1 MGPFAEYLQT
11 APYLQMATWRDWL
24 HASIDHLG
32 YAAFWVAAL
41 QIVFI
46 NLLLS
51 GDNAVI
57 IAMACR
63 GLPAQQRRWGIVL
76 GAGVAVILRIVFV
89 GIVAELMLLPYFKL
103 AGGAALVLI
112 AAKLI
117 VPEPDRDD
125 VRAAAHL
132 WRAVMIVAAADII
145 MSVDN
150 VIAIAAAARGD
161 FLLLVIG
168 IAISVPMIM
177 AGAAMIIALI
187 DRFPILVWAGAALL
201 GWVAGDTIA
210 TDPAVIHFTAA
221 FGDDFPQRAEL
232 AAGAAATLLAVGIGG
247 LWRRLHVI
255 KAQAQTPD
263 AKASRG

>member
-11 APYLQMATWRDWL
+11 APYLHTETWRDWL

-89 GIVAELMLLPYFKL
+89 GIIAR
-103 AGGAALVLI
+103 ADAAALFQARRRCGLG
-112 AAKLI
+112 AHRGKT
-117 VPEPDRDD
+117 DRA
-125 VRAAAHL
+125 RAPTGTTSG
-132 WRAVMIVAAADII
+132 RPRIYG
-145 MSVDN
+145 
-150 VIAIAAAARGD
+150 AR
-161 FLLLVIG
+161 
-168 IAISVPMIM
+168 S
-177 AGAAMIIALI
+177 
-187 DRFPILVWAGAALL
+187 
-201 GWVAGDTIA
+201 
-210 TDPAVIHFTAA
+210 
-221 FGDDFPQRAEL
+221 
-232 AAGAAATLLAVGIGG
+232 
-247 LWRRLHVI
+247 
-255 KAQAQTPD
+255 
-263 AKASRG
+263 

>member
-1 MGPFAEYLQT
+1 MGPFAEYLHT
-11 APYLQMATWRDWL
+11 APYLHAEIWRDWL
-24 HASIDHLG
+24 AASIDHLG
-32 YAAFWVAAL
+32 YAEFWVAAL

-76 GAGVAVILRIVFV
+76 GAGVAVVLRIVFV
-89 GIVAELMLLPYFKL
+89 GIIARLMLLSYFKL
-103 AGGAALVLI
+103 AGGVALVLI

-117 VPEPDRDD
+117 VPDDDRND
-125 VRAAAHL
+125 VKAAAHL
-132 WRAVMIVAAADII
+132 WRAVLIIAAADII

-168 IAISVPMIM
+168 IAVSVPMIM
-177 AGAAMIIALI
+177 AGAALIVTLI

-210 TDPAVIHFTAA
+210 TDPVVVHFAA
-221 FGDDFPQRAEL
+221 KFGDDFPQRAEL
-232 AAGAAATLLAVGIGG
+232 AAGGAGMLLAIGIGG
-247 LWRRLHVI
+247 LWRRLHVV
-255 KAQAQTPD
+255 KMQALTP
-263 AKASRG
+263 AVKASRR

>member
-1 MGPFAEYLQT
+1 VGPFADYLHT
-11 APYLQMATWRDWL
+11 APYLHTEIWRDWL
-24 HASIDHLG
+24 HAGIDHLG

-51 GDNAVI
+51 GDNAVV

-89 GIVAELMLLPYFKL
+89 GIIAELMLLPYFKI
-103 AGGAALVLI
+103 AGGVALVLI

-117 VPEPDRDD
+117 VPEADRD

-132 WRAVMIVAAADII
+132 WRAVIIIAAADII

-168 IAISVPMIM
+168 IAVSVPMIM
-177 AGAAMIIALI
+177 AGAAMIITLI
-187 DRFPILVWAGAALL
+187 DRFPLLVWAGAALL

-210 TDPAVIHFTAA
+210 TDPVVIHFAAA

-232 AAGAAATLLAVGIGG
+232 AAGAAATLLAIGIGG
-247 LWRRLHVI
+247 LWRRLHVL
-255 KAQAQTPD
+255 KAQALTPA

>member
-1 MGPFAEYLQT
+1 VGPFADYLH
-11 APYLQMATWRDWL
+11 AALWRDWL

-32 YAAFWVAAL
+32 YAAFWLAAL

-63 GLPAQQRRWGIVL
+63 GLPAQQRRWGVVL

-89 GIVAELMLLPYFKL
+89 GIIARLMLLPYFKL
-103 AGGAALVLI
+103 IGGVALLLI

-117 VPEPDRDD
+117 VPEPADRD

-168 IAISVPMIM
+168 IAVSVPMIM

-187 DRFPILVWAGAALL
+187 DRFPILIWAGAALL

-210 TDPAVIHFTAA
+210 TDPAVIHFAA
-221 FGDDFPQRAEL
+221 RFGDDFSQRAEL
-232 AAGAAATLLAVGIGG
+232 AAGGAATLLAIGIGG
-247 LWRRLHVI
+247 LWRRLHII
-255 KAQAQTPD
+255 KAQALTSS

>member
-1 MGPFAEYLQT
+1 VGPFADYLH
-11 APYLQMATWRDWL
+11 AALWRDWL
-24 HASIDHLG
+24 HAGIDHLG
-32 YAAFWVAAL
+32 YAAFWLAAL

-89 GIVAELMLLPYFKL
+89 GIIARLMLLPYFKL
-103 AGGAALVLI
+103 VGGLALVLI

-117 VPEPDRDD
+117 VPEPADRDD
-125 VRAAAHL
+125 VQAAAHL

-168 IAISVPMIM
+168 IAVSVPMIM

-187 DRFPILVWAGAALL
+187 DRFPILIWAGAALL

-210 TDPAVIHFTAA
+210 TDPAVIHFIAA
-221 FGDDFPQRAEL
+221 FGDDFSQRAEL
-232 AAGAAATLLAVGIGG
+232 AAGGAATLLAIGIGG
-247 LWRRLHVI
+247 LWRRLHVV
-255 KAQAQTPD
+255 KAQALRSG

>member
-1 MGPFAEYLQT
+1 MGPFAEYLHT
-11 APYLQMATWRDWL
+11 APYLHAEIWRDWL
-24 HASIDHLG
+24 AASIDHLG
-32 YAAFWVAAL
+32 YAEFWVAAL

-76 GAGVAVILRIVFV
+76 GAGVAVVLRIVFV
-89 GIVAELMLLPYFKL
+89 GIIARLMLLSYFKL
-103 AGGAALVLI
+103 AGGVALVLI

-117 VPEPDRDD
+117 VPDDDRND
-125 VRAAAHL
+125 VKAAAHL
-132 WRAVMIVAAADII
+132 WRAVLIIAAADII

-168 IAISVPMIM
+168 IAVSVPMIM
-177 AGAAMIIALI
+177 AGAALI
-187 DRFPILVWAGAALL
+187 VTLIERFPILVWAGAALL

-210 TDPAVIHFTAA
+210 TDPVVVHFAA
-221 FGDDFPQRAEL
+221 KFGDDFPQRAEL
-232 AAGAAATLLAVGIGG
+232 AAGGAGMLLAIGIGG
-247 LWRRLHVI
+247 LWRRLHVV
-255 KAQAQTPD
+255 KMQALTP
-263 AKASRG
+263 AVKASRR

>member
-1 MGPFAEYLQT
+1 VGAVTEYLH
-11 APYLQMATWRDWL
+11 AALWRDWL

-32 YAAFWVAAL
+32 YAAFWLAAL

-89 GIVAELMLLPYFKL
+89 GVIARLMLLPYFKL
-103 AGGAALVLI
+103 AGGVALVLI
-112 AAKLI
+112 AAKLV
-117 VPEPDRDD
+117 VPEPADRDD

-168 IAISVPMIM
+168 IAVSVPMIM

-210 TDPAVIHFTAA
+210 TDPAVIHFTAT
-221 FGDDFPQRAEL
+221 FGDDFPQRAEV
-232 AAGAAATLLAVGIGG
+232 AAGGAAMLLAIGIGG
-247 LWRRLHVI
+247 LWRRLHVV
-255 KAQAQTPD
+255 KAQALTSS
-263 AKASRG
+263 AKVSRG